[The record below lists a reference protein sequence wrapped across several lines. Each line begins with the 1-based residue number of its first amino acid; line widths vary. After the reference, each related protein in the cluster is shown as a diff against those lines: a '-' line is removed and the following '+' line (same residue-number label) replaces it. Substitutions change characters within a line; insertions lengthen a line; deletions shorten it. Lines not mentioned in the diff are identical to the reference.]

1 MGILDKAY
9 ISTSKNVYDPDNEDL
24 RIIIVKSSKGRDL
37 DVININ
43 SAEKEV
49 LFARGTAFK
58 VIGYGMLKNRTPYLK
73 VVEDE

>member
-1 MGILDKAY
+1 
-9 ISTSKNVYDPDNEDL
+9 L
-24 RIIIVKSSKGRDL
+24 RIIIVKSGKGRDL

-58 VIGYGMLKNRTPYLK
+58 VIGYGMLKNRTPYIK

>member
-1 MGILDKAY
+1 LSRLPLHTWGIL
-9 ISTSKNVYDPDNEDL
+9 YDPDNKDL

-49 LFARGTAFK
+49 LFERGTAFK
-58 VIGYGMLKNRTPYLK
+58 VIGYGMLKNRINSIYQGDTR
-73 VVEDE
+73 